1 MIYVSKHITVILNYL
16 VKKTEKFFARLMR
29 LYLNM
34 KGVILVTWI
43 QEIQIISVFFIT
55 PNPKEKY
62 EVVIILCCSVL
73 FS

>member
-55 PNPKEKY
+55 PNLKEKY